1 MAREL
6 EALEYEM
13 LLSIPILTVVP
24 CDLPGL
30 VYPRTE
36 IWFKFVKRSGSPIE
50 RSVVYNMNSTFKC

>member
-24 CDLPGL
+24 CDLPELVSLVLGIQGQKYGL
-30 VYPRTE
+30 
-36 IWFKFVKRSGSPIE
+36 
-50 RSVVYNMNSTFKC
+50 NL